1 MSDHDDQSVFG
12 GSAGSASESLIGT
25 PRLKRK
31 RNKGEEKILESLRAA
46 KEQKTLDS
54 IVALLAGKPET
65 ADLVLFQLE
74 AGKLDRKPVPVVS
87 ERCLPRSANK
97 MRLVSKE
104 YWEEILALVNGDV
117 FTPEILGPLTKT
129 HLGHLACHLGRIE
142 LNSAPPSK
150 RVHVIA
156 NWIQRRNR
164 ELGNRI
170 PLLTFVRSPTN
181 QQVVAIDWPSCG
193 PFEKRPGFGGR
204 DSIYHRMSGGQVP
217 VPLGSPLNSQLQHN
231 YVETSATIQGEYGPV
246 NVAQIFARGNV
257 ALPEVI
263 HWVAVPNPNTIEGPT
278 QAEIDGDAAAAAA
291 AAPAAAPAPQPPT
304 ATIALTAPAATAPAP
319 QPPATVTTST
329 SSTEGTREAAPSPS
343 TRHGVRP
350 PVVWWRIPTTP
361 AAIPAASAASTAS
374 AASVI
379 PNDGAG
385 EGEGEDE

>member
-12 GSAGSASESLIGT
+12 GSPGSATEFT
-25 PRLKRK
+25 PRLNRK
-31 RNKGEEKILESLRAA
+31 RNRGEDNADQQYMESLRAA

-54 IVALLAGKPET
+54 ITAFLTGKPEA

-129 HLGHLACHLGRIE
+129 HLGQLACHLGRICIS
-142 LNSAPPSK
+142 SAPPSK

-164 ELGNRI
+164 ELGDRI

-217 VPLGSPLNSQLQHN
+217 VPLGSPLNSQVQHN

-246 NVAQIFARGNV
+246 SVAQVFARGNV

-263 HWVAVPNPNTIEGPT
+263 HWVAVPDPNTIDGPT

-343 TRHGVRP
+343 TRPAAP
-350 PVVWWRIPTTP
+350 PAIWFRIP
-361 AAIPAASAASTAS
+361 
-374 AASVI
+374 
-379 PNDGAG
+379 G
-385 EGEGEDE
+385 EGP